1 VTSFGDLANGAAV
14 DLPAACDGFVT
25 VTLQPTESRTCTYT
39 ATATLVPGQAPFDP
53 SDGAVLYDHDEA
65 APVATVDVPLRVV
78 MVGFEEGSVEAE
90 RIFAEIPDLNATL
103 MRCSEDDET
112 LWTEWE
118 WTGTLSNGAP
128 YLMRGVVIIGARE
141 EHVTWARLYTETV
154 ERDEGADR
162 IGSLLRRGSAQPAS
176 PSSTDE

>member
-1 VTSFGDLANGAAV
+1 MSEPYLPKEPPPLVERLRRAMNAHDLEAFVGCFAPDYESVFPAHPDRGFRGR
-14 DLPAACDGFVT
+14 DLVRHNWA
-25 VTLQPTESRTCTYT
+25 
-39 ATATLVPGQAPFDP
+39 
-53 SDGAVLYDHDEA
+53 
-65 APVATVDVPLRVV
+65 
-78 MVGFEEGSVEAE
+78 
-90 RIFAEIPDLNATL
+90 RIFTEIPDLNATL

-118 WTGTLSNGAP
+118 WTGTLSNGAS